1 VEYGF
6 FDDNAINLL
15 KNCLLCPKECRANRI
30 RGAKGI
36 CRTDAGLNI
45 ASICVH
51 KGEEPVISGPEG
63 ICNIFFSG
71 CNLHCSYCQNYEI
84 SRGSVNFCHGEDG
97 ETEHIGRESHQNSG
111 LLFTDAIET
120 IESMLKRGI
129 KSVGFVSPSHMVV
142 HVLALISELR
152 SRGNNPI
159 TVYNTSGY
167 DKTITIKNFEG
178 LVDVYLPDFKYASPE
193 IADRFS
199 RAYDYPEVALAAIK
213 EMYRQ
218 KGSTLI
224 TDGSG
229 VAING
234 LVIRH
239 LVLPDHAE
247 ESKKVLRLIAEEI
260 STGVSISLMSQ
271 YYPTPQVAEHPSLGK
286 TLTREEYEDVV
297 MEMER
302 LGFRNGWVQE
312 MESSRSYRPDFSMKD
327 PFNR

>member
-1 VEYGF
+1 V
-6 FDDNAINLL
+6 
-15 KNCLLCPKECRANRI
+15 NRI

-36 CRTDAGLNI
+36 CRSDAGINI

-51 KGEEPVISGPEG
+51 KGEEPVIGGSEG

-84 SRGSVNFCHGEDG
+84 SRGSVNFCYGDNA
-97 ETEHIGRESHQNSG
+97 ETESIGEEIHQNSG
-111 LLFTDAIET
+111 LSFTDAIVT
-120 IESMLKRGI
+120 VESMLKRGI
-129 KSVGFVSPSHMVV
+129 KSVGFVSPSHMVP
-142 HVLALISELR
+142 HVLALINNLR
-152 SRGNNPI
+152 ARGSNPI
-159 TVYNTSGY
+159 TVYNTNGY
-167 DKTITIKNFEG
+167 DKATTIKSLEG
-178 LVDVYLPDFKYASPE
+178 SVDVYLPDFKYASPGV
-193 IADRFS
+193 AGRFS
-199 RAYDYPEVALAAIK
+199 GAYDYPGVALAAIK

-224 TDGSG
+224 TDDSG
-229 VAING
+229 VAVNG

-239 LVLPDHAE
+239 LVLPDNAE

-286 TLTREEYEDVV
+286 VLTQEEYNDVV

-312 MESSRSYRPDFSMKD
+312 MESSNSYRPDFSLKN
-327 PFNR
+327 PFER